1 MTSFT
6 TLIELNFEPDTE
18 LAERDQQP
26 FSVEL
31 IRASKVTTTA
41 THLRFG
47 KFQGKT
53 ACLIV
58 LECGFFPAHN
68 ARFKHVEAQ
77 LRIVRAQQASIVA
90 YQPHFWQGKSATLP
104 VQQDSSVGGSVGG
117 SGGGVNVGIDTS
129 YGRHTERAEIKR
141 AGILSVLEGSAITW
155 RLSENDVTREGI
167 PNPLRIAVIVETDGL
182 FSIRM
187 KYQARL
193 SKSADPFSWR
203 SCYARLAAPLD
214 LSRESVG
221 AGKGPLVESV
231 EEMEKVDFDL
241 CKFAITNW
249 DL

>member
-1 MTSFT
+1 MASLT
-6 TLIELNFEPDTE
+6 TPIELNFEPDTE
-18 LAERDQQP
+18 LAERDPQP

-47 KFQGKT
+47 KFEGKT
-53 ACLIV
+53 ACLTV
-58 LECGFFPAHN
+58 LECGFFPAYDV
-68 ARFKHVEAQ
+68 RFKYVEAE
-77 LRIVRAQQASIVA
+77 LRV
-90 YQPHFWQGKSATLP
+90 GKAATLP
-104 VQQDSSVGGSVGG
+104 VQQDSSVAGRVGG
-117 SGGGVNVGIDTS
+117 SGGGVDIGIDTS

-141 AGILSVLEGSAITW
+141 AGILSVLEGSTITW

-167 PNPLRIAVIVETDGL
+167 PNPLRIAVIVETDAP

-193 SKSADPFSWR
+193 SKSADPRSWR
-203 SCYARLAAPLD
+203 SCYARLGAPLD

-221 AGKGPLVESV
+221 DGKGPSVESV

-241 CKFAITNW
+241 RKFATTDWN
-249 DL
+249 L